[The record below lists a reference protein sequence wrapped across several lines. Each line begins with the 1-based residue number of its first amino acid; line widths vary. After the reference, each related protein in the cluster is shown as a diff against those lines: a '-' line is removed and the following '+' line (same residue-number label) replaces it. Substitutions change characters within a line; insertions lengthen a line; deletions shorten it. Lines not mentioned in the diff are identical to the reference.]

1 MTPSHAIAFVNYRY
15 FRTTDDN
22 RSRYGRAYTYI
33 SKKPRILQLVSDGGT
48 LWIATSFPIRRG
60 RRYSLAFK
68 LVGCEPFDVPE
79 HLRRMFGA
87 YGVIGRFS
95 DSRHYPRNDLTD
107 VLLSLD
113 FAPKKPIRNPS
124 VIGMSLMTARQ
135 LAAADIV
142 QLEAYEDKLLHG
154 RHIFISYSSQDRRQA
169 DLLQDAL
176 ELRGHRVWRDV
187 RSIACGEEWEP
198 AIYRA
203 IGNADAFLLL
213 VSDRSAQ
220 SEWVRDEVR
229 AALSLYERA
238 GRIQRIVPLVQS
250 SAAWDAFPELH
261 RFQRYEWAETSRR
274 VPSKLIE
281 DLKGLER

>member
-22 RSRYGRAYTYI
+22 RGLYGRAYTYI
-33 SKKPRILQLVSDGGT
+33 SKKPRILQLVGDGGT

-68 LVGCEPFDVPE
+68 LVGCEPFGVPD
-79 HLRRMFGA
+79 HLRRIFGD
-87 YGVIGRFS
+87 YGVIGSFK
-95 DSRHYPRNDLTD
+95 DSRHYPRNNLTE
-107 VLLSLD
+107 LLLT
-113 FAPKKPIRNPS
+113 FEFEPRKPIRDPS

-135 LAAADIV
+135 LAPVDVTA
-142 QLEAYEDKLLHG
+142 LESYEDKLLHG
-154 RHIFISYSSQDRRQA
+154 RHIFISYSSKDRRQA

-176 ELRGHRVWRDV
+176 EARGHRVWRDV

-203 IGNADAFLLL
+203 LDNADVFVLLA
-213 VSDRSAQ
+213 SERSAE

-229 AALSLYERA
+229 AALSLYGKA
-238 GRIQRIVPLVQS
+238 GRIQRIVPLAFS
-250 SAAWDAFPELH
+250 SAAWDAFPEVH
-261 RFQRYEWAETSRR
+261 RFQRYNWAETSRQ

-281 DLKGLER
+281 DLKALES